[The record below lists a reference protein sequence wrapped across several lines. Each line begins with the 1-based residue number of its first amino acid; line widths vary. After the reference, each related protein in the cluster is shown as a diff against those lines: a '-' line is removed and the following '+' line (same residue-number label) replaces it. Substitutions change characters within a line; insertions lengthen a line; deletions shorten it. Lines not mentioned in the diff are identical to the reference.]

1 MPNFA
6 SPLPIRKRAPASP
19 STTVKRLQPGVPGT
33 KRLLERFGQA
43 LVCVRYRV
51 DTISGRRFTTVE
63 LVVEERAAK
72 TKSDA
77 WVRVAYNETEL
88 RNRVKNAGGV
98 WDATRKLWSVPAQ
111 AVKVL
116 GLEKRAIKDI
126 Q

>member
-1 MPNFA
+1 M
-6 SPLPIRKRAPASP
+6 
-19 STTVKRLQPGVPGT
+19 
-33 KRLLERFGQA
+33 
-43 LVCVRYRV
+43 CVRYRV

-116 GLEKRAIKDI
+116 GLEKRVIKDI